1 MRILR
6 HEKCLVPGA
15 MIGFVVFTGS
25 GFLKVFGPILARAN
39 KSGLDPD
46 PNLRIRIQRDPKK
59 LSGLKN
65 ANVKFV
71 DPDPTN
77 PDPRK
82 R

>member
-1 MRILR
+1 
-6 HEKCLVPGA
+6 
-15 MIGFVVFTGS
+15 MIRFVVFTGS
-25 GFLKVFGPILARAN
+25 GFLKLFGPILARAN

-46 PNLRIRIQRDPKK
+46 PNLRIRIQRNPEKFVR
-59 LSGLKN
+59 SEKN

-82 R
+82 AGK